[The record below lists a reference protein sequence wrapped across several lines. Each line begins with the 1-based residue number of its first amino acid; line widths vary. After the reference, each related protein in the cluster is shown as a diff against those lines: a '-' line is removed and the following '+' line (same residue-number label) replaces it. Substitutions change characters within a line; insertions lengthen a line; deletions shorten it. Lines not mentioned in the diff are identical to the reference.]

1 MKKFAMLMMEL
12 IMFITLAA
20 CGTVIDT
27 TTPLV
32 VSQENKKDELQIM
45 DDLEASEDFYS
56 WNITGDEYGIEDL
69 TITKRKFDE
78 EAKTDDVYITI
89 TCVSQKDRF
98 LGDYH
103 LTYEFYDV
111 GGWILESCEPIKYE
125 LTPMIP
131 FNGSQVVSDIIDIYQ
146 TEMSLKISN
155 IKIDENSYY
164 TEGDIGHAKVDVYV
178 PGTIY
183 NLFSQIELDYYYNGD
198 WYYELNYE
206 NCDGSVYFT
215 LNDSTWVSPWY
226 KDLDI
231 AEFITINGQN
241 NANEALLY
249 ISEYGKVKRD
259 ADEYVCNITEVDDM
273 KVNRI
278 YLHSTGYYEFDRDN
292 LWDSNGKQFI
302 KISDHVMTT
311 EEMEE
316 WFNTNK

>member
-1 MKKFAMLMMEL
+1 MKKFAMLVMML
-12 IMFITLAA
+12 VMSITLVS
-20 CGTVIDT
+20 CGTEIDT

-32 VSQENKKDELQIM
+32 VSQDNKKDELQIM
-45 DDLEASEDFYS
+45 DDLEASEEFYS
-56 WNITGDEYGIEDL
+56 WNVTGDEYGIEDL

-78 EAKTDDVYITI
+78 EARTDDVYITI

-111 GGWILESCEPIKYE
+111 GGWVLESCEPIEYE
-125 LTPMIP
+125 LMPMIP

-146 TEMSLKISN
+146 TEMSLKIDN
-155 IKIDENSYY
+155 IKIDESSYY
-164 TEGDIGHAKVDVYV
+164 TEGDIGHAKADVYV

-183 NLFSQIELDYYYNGD
+183 NLSSQIELDYNYNGN

-226 KDLDI
+226 KEFDI

-241 NANEALLY
+241 NANEVLLY

-259 ADEYVCNITEVDDM
+259 VDEYVCNITEIDDM

-292 LWDSNGKQFI
+292 LWNSNGKQFI